1 MSFLGPIIKGVTQ
14 QIFVNGVKTYWK
26 EITGKTLE
34 QKIAKLKE
42 LKASGEITEE
52 EYKSLLRDEIGD
64 I

>member
-52 EYKSLLRDEIGD
+52 EYKSLLRDEIGE

>member
-1 MSFLGPIIKGVTQ
+1 MSFLGPIIQGVTQ
-14 QIFVNGVKTYWK
+14 KIFVNGVKTYWK

>member
-42 LKASGEITEE
+42 LKASGEMTEE
-52 EYKSLLRDEIGD
+52 EYKSLLRDEIGE